1 MGAAQQMLMAAAAI
15 AYTTF
20 NPSAKGAGVT
30 LSGGNLTAACSGG
43 SVVLAIK
50 AVGGSEDKY
59 CEFTVNSATEVSIG
73 VHSGGGTFN
82 NMPGFDST
90 NSVGYYGANGNVYYN
105 GSTTGTS
112 GASYSA
118 GDIIGVRLQAG
129 SNAVS
134 FYKNGVLQATYTNVN
149 VSGKVYMS
157 VGSFSGGS
165 CNVTANFG
173 PTMAYSIPSGASLIT
188 A

>member
-1 MGAAQQMLMAAAAI
+1 MAVQQLLAAI
-15 AYTTF
+15 GAVAYTTLD
-20 NPSAKGAGVT
+20 PAKKGAGVT
-30 LSGGNLTAACSGG
+30 LSNGNLTAACSGG

-82 NMPGFDST
+82 NMPGFDGT
-90 NSVGYYGANGNVYYN
+90 NSVGYYGSNGNVYYN

-112 GASYSA
+112 GASYGA
-118 GDIIGVRLQAG
+118 GDVIGVRLQAA
-129 SNAVS
+129 SNALS
-134 FYKNGVLQATYTNVN
+134 LYKNGVLQATYTNVN
-149 VSGKVYMS
+149 VSGKVYMA

-173 PTMAYSIPSGASLIT
+173 PTMAYSIPSGSSLIT
-188 A
+188 Q